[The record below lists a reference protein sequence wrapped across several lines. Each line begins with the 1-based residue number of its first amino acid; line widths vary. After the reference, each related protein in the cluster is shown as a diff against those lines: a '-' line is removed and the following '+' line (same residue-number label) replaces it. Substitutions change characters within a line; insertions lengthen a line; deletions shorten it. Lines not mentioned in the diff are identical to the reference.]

1 VKTPETSATRY
12 EIEIKLPVQ
21 DLAAVRE
28 KLRAHGARQLTEPHS
43 ESNDL
48 YDQVDGSVAKSGRVL
63 RLRRTEHGA
72 TLTYKGPA
80 RFEDGAKTREER
92 ETAVSD
98 PNEMESILAALGF
111 HRRFRYEKRREEWSL
126 DDCVI
131 ALDETPIGTFAEV
144 EGDPAAIRRVLQQLG
159 LDPAE
164 SLPYSYTELYAR
176 RRRDDPTLPADMLL
190 DPPP

>member
-28 KLRAHGARQLTEPHS
+28 KLRADGARQLTEPHS

>member
-1 VKTPETSATRY
+1 VKTPETSTTRY

-21 DLAAVRE
+21 DLEAVRE
-28 KLRAHGARQLTEPHS
+28 RLRARNARQLTAPHS

-48 YDQVDGSVAKSGRVL
+48 YDQADGSLAKGGRVL
-63 RLRRTEHGA
+63 RLRRTEDGA
-72 TLTYKGPA
+72 TLTFKGPA
-80 RFEDGAKTREER
+80 RFEEGAKTREER

-144 EGDPAAIRRVLQQLG
+144 EGDPAAIRRALQHLG

-164 SLPYSYTELYAR
+164 SLPHSYAELYAR
-176 RRRDDPTLPADMLL
+176 RRREDSTLPADMLL

>member
-1 VKTPETSATRY
+1 MKTPETSATRY

-48 YDQVDGSVAKSGRVL
+48 YDQADGSVAKSGRVL

-80 RFEDGAKTREER
+80 RFEDGTKTREER

-144 EGDPAAIRRVLQQLG
+144 EGDPAAIRRVLQHLG

-176 RRRDDPTLPADMLL
+176 RRREDPTLPADMLL